1 MHLRPVTGPRP
12 ERPRHGH
19 CFLINPSG
27 SLSLSLSQSRCVC
40 RVFIFKDTAH
50 IGPSNACPRAAPET
64 TPLWRLFLIKLSLS
78 LSLSPGPCWSNVVY
92 IKHKK
97 TKKPGVTVSRCKA
110 GIFFLK
116 KPYKNG
122 CRQKWHTYMYVHIYV
137 YIYIHTLYTYICMYV
152 CMYYHMY
159 VCMYVC
165 MYVLVMH
172 MYVLVIHTYICI

>member
-78 LSLSPGPCWSNVVY
+78 LSLSLR
-92 IKHKK
+92 
-97 TKKPGVTVSRCKA
+97 GVTVTVVRLRTF
-110 GIFFLK
+110 GLW
-116 KPYKNG
+116 
-122 CRQKWHTYMYVHIYV
+122 R
-137 YIYIHTLYTYICMYV
+137 V
-152 CMYYHMY
+152 CFPP
-159 VCMYVC
+159 CLWSLEG
-165 MYVLVMH
+165 VLPPC
-172 MYVLVIHTYICI
+172 LVRPGRRLPVQGLSEGSLGYRDRLPA